1 MHGNATSIS
10 AAVAFHTSS
19 RPHHRLAGIPAGMPA
34 KKKKKVQAAPA
45 KVEDV
50 EVKLP
55 NVALA
60 ILVLG

>member
-1 MHGNATSIS
+1 M
-10 AAVAFHTSS
+10 
-19 RPHHRLAGIPAGMPA
+19 LYYIPMLPQDMPA

>member
-19 RPHHRLAGIPAGMPA
+19 RPHGRLAGIAAEMPG
-34 KKKKKVQAAPA
+34 KKKKKAQAAPA
-45 KVEDV
+45 KIEDV
-50 EVKLP
+50 DVKLP